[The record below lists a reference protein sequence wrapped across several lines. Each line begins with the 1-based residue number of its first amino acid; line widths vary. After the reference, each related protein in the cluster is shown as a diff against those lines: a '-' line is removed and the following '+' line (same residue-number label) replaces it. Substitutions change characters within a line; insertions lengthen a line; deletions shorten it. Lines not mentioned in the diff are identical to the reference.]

1 MATGLTIFPVGG
13 LSKRNMA
20 WVVCVLTTSL
30 ESPIRAQSCRNN
42 GAKCATRSRP
52 STVPQKEG
60 TMASV
65 LHELDSRFCRQQ
77 GTKLDFGIRFQRLH
91 NLWAKHTSK
100 KTIASYMQSNAVSP
114 SCRDG
119 HTSFCIDP
127 DILISQAFM
136 DCSHAPV

>member
-65 LHELDSRFCRQQ
+65 LHELLLILPAT
-77 GTKLDFGIRFQRLH
+77 GNKKLDFGIRFQRLH
-91 NLWAKHTSK
+91 DLWAKHASK
-100 KTIASYMQSNAVSP
+100 KPLQVIYNQTLYHQVAVTAIQASA
-114 SCRDG
+114 
-119 HTSFCIDP
+119 
-127 DILISQAFM
+127 
-136 DCSHAPV
+136 

>member
-65 LHELDSRFCRQQ
+65 LHELLLIMPATGNKIGFRNQVPKASRFMGKTR
-77 GTKLDFGIRFQRLH
+77 IE
-91 NLWAKHTSK
+91 
-100 KTIASYMQSNAVSP
+100 KTIASYIQSNAVSP